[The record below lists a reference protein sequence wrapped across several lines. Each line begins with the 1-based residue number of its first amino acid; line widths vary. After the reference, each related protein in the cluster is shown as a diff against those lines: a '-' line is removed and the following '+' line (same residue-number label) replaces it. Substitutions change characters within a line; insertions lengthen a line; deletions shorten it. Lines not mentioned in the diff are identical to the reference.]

1 MQNQDKLQKAR
12 KIIAKLLAN
21 RIFTDWEN
29 RTQSDLLSLLS
40 KLDGEL
46 SLGINPSAV
55 LDTMVREG
63 IVHEN
68 GTYNSESIYS
78 LKKAKE
84 KVTL

>member
-12 KIIAKLLAN
+12 KIIAKLLAAK
-21 RIFTDWEN
+21 IFDGWEN

-40 KLDGEL
+40 KIDGEL
-46 SLGINPSAV
+46 GLGINPSAV

-68 GTYNSESIYS
+68 GTYNDERIYS

-84 KVTL
+84 LVHL